1 MARILTIAAV
11 LTALSACF
19 VCSTL
24 TEAADKPAQPDA
36 RFKQWDSNSDGKL
49 SRDELPKG
57 LRGNFDRVDTDKN
70 GFISV
75 KEHLAVGAGRRR
87 PASRPGGR
95 PGGRTQNKNVKTIA
109 DIPYGDNDNPRQKL
123 DLFLPRNPKSDKPL
137 PVVVFI
143 HGGAWRAGNK
153 RGGLRMVAPYVESGN
168 YAGASIAYRL
178 SSEAIWPA
186 QIHDCK
192 AAIRWLKANAKKHN
206 LDPDRI
212 AVWGT
217 SAGGHLVAMLGVS
230 GDVKELE
237 GKIGKNLKF
246 DSRVACVVNWF
257 GPTDMLTIGKYPSRL
272 KHDAPDSPEAKLLG
286 GAIHKNKA
294 AARNA
299 SPVTHVSKGDSPFL
313 TMHGTN
319 DQTVP
324 FNQGERI
331 HEALTKAGVPSIFV
345 KMVGAGH
352 GGFRPPETQKRVKAF
367 IEKHLRDKKVE
378 VSDKPINCKR

>member
-1 MARILTIAAV
+1 MTRTITIAAAAIAISACIV
-11 LTALSACF
+11 CTALSQP
-19 VCSTL
+19 
-24 TEAADKPAQPDA
+24 TEQRKAKPDA
-36 RFKQWDSNSDGKL
+36 RFTRWDRNKDGKL
-49 SRDELPKG
+49 TRDELPQQ
-57 LRGNFDRVDTDKN
+57 LRRNFDRVDTDGD

-75 KEHLAVGAGRRR
+75 KEHQAVGSRRRR
-87 PASRPGGR
+87 PTSRPRRGMGF
-95 PGGRTQNKNVKTIA
+95 KNVKTVA
-109 DIPYGDNDNPRQKL
+109 DIPYADNDNPRQKL
-123 DLFLPRNPKSDKPL
+123 DLFLPKTPKSDKPL

-153 RGGLRMVAPYVESGN
+153 NGGGRMVGPYVETGN

-178 SSEAIWPA
+178 SQEAIWPA

-230 GDVKELE
+230 ADVKKLE

-246 DSRVACVVNWF
+246 DSRVACVINWF

-286 GAIHKNKA
+286 GAIHENKA

-299 SPVTHVSKGDSPFL
+299 SPVTHVSKGDSPVL
-313 TMHGTN
+313 TMHGTE

-331 HEALTKAGVPSIFV
+331 DEALVKAGVPSIFV
-345 KMVGAGH
+345 KMIGAGH
-352 GGFRPPETQKRVKAF
+352 GGFRSPETAPRVRAF
-367 IEKHLRDKKVE
+367 IEKYLRDKKVE
-378 VSDKPINCKR
+378 VSDKPIDCKR

>member
-1 MARILTIAAV
+1 MTRILTTSVLLTSCLFCSIQLGAAQND
-11 LTALSACF
+11 ASRHKKMF
-19 VCSTL
+19 
-24 TEAADKPAQPDA
+24 DK
-36 RFKQWDSNSDGKL
+36 WDRNSDGKL
-49 SRDELPKG
+49 TRDELPAGARK
-57 LRGNFDRVDTDKN
+57 NFGRVDTDKN

-75 KEHLAVGAGRRR
+75 KEHSAFLSRK
-87 PASRPGGR
+87 RPGRQR
-95 PGGRTQNKNVKTIA
+95 PQPKGIDITRDIA
-109 DIPYGDNDNPRQKL
+109 YADNDNPRQKL
-123 DLFLPRNPKSDKPL
+123 DLFLPKTRKSDKPL
-137 PVVVFI
+137 PLVVFI
-143 HGGAWRAGNK
+143 HGGAWRGGNK
-153 RGGLRMVAPYVESGN
+153 SGGLRMVAPFVASGD

-178 SSEAIWPA
+178 SGEAIWPA

-212 AVWGT
+212 AVWGS

-246 DSRVACVVNWF
+246 DSRVACVVNWY

-286 GAIHKNKA
+286 GAIHENKA

-299 SPVTHVSKGDSPFL
+299 SPVTHASKGDAPTL
-313 TMHGTN
+313 TMHGTE

-324 FNQGERI
+324 FNQGQRI
-331 HEALTKAGVPSIFV
+331 HDALVKAGVPSIFV
-345 KMVGAGH
+345 KMIDAGH
-352 GGFRPPETQKRVKAF
+352 GGFKQPETQERVKAF
-367 IEKHLRDKKVE
+367 IGKYLRDEKTE
-378 VSDKPINCKR
+378 VSDKPIDCKR

>member
-1 MARILTIAAV
+1 MARILTITTV
-11 LTALSACF
+11 LTACLF
-19 VCSTL
+19 CSTRI
-24 TEAADKPAQPDA
+24 EAADKPAQLDA
-36 RFKQWDSNSDGKL
+36 RFKRWDANKDGKL
-49 SRDELPKG
+49 SRDELPKQ
-57 LRGNFDRVDTDKN
+57 LRRNFDRVDTDKN

-75 KEHLAVGAGRRR
+75 KEHQAVGARRRR
-87 PASRPGGR
+87 PGG
-95 PGGRTQNKNVKTIA
+95 GTQNKNVKTIA
-109 DIPYGDNDNPRQKL
+109 DIPYADNDNPRQKL
-123 DLFLPRNPKSDKPL
+123 DLFLPKAPKPDKPL

-153 RGGLRMVAPYVESGN
+153 RGGLRMVTPYVESGD

-178 SSEAIWPA
+178 SHEAIWPA

-257 GPTDMLTIGKYPSRL
+257 GPSDLLSMGKYPSRM
-272 KHDAPDSPEAKLLG
+272 KHDAPDSPESKLVG
-286 GAIHKNKA
+286 GPVQENKP
-294 AARNA
+294 AARSA
-299 SPVTHVSKGDSPFL
+299 SPVTHVSKGDAPTL
-313 TMHGTN
+313 TMHGTE
-319 DQTVP
+319 DPVVP
-324 FNQGERI
+324 FNQGERL
-331 HEALTKAGVPSIFV
+331 HEALTKAGVPSVFV
-345 KMVGAGH
+345 KMIGAGH
-352 GGFRPPETQKRVKAF
+352 GGFRSPETAPRVKAF
-367 IEKHLRDKKVE
+367 IEKHLRAKKVE

>member
-1 MARILTIAAV
+1 MARILTIAAI
-11 LTALSACF
+11 LTALSAGF
-19 VCSTL
+19 VHSTL
-24 TEAADKPAQPDA
+24 TQAADKPAQGDA
-36 RFKQWDSNSDGKL
+36 RFKKWDKNSDGKL

-57 LRGNFDRVDTDKN
+57 LQKNFDRVDTDKN

-75 KEHLAVGAGRRR
+75 KEHQAVGAGRRR
-87 PASRPGGR
+87 PSRTP
-95 PGGRTQNKNVKTIA
+95 QNKNVTTIR
-109 DIPYGDNDNPRQKL
+109 DIPYADNDNPRQKL
-123 DLFLPRNPKSDKPL
+123 DLFLPKAPKSDKPL

-153 RGGLRMVAPYVESGN
+153 SGGLRIVAPYVESGN

-178 SSEAIWPA
+178 TQEAIWPA

-230 GDVKELE
+230 SDVKELE

-257 GPTDMLTIGKYPSRL
+257 GPTDLPAMGKYPSSM
-272 KHDAPDSPEAKLLG
+272 KHDAPDSPESKLVG
-286 GAIHKNKA
+286 GAIQENKA
-294 AARNA
+294 AARSA

-313 TMHGTN
+313 TMHGTK
-319 DQTVP
+319 DPLVP

-331 HEALTKAGVPSIFV
+331 HEALVKASVPSVFV

-352 GGFRPPETQKRVKAF
+352 GGFRSPETLPRVKAF
-367 IEKHLRDKKVE
+367 IEKYLRDKKVE
-378 VSDKPINCKR
+378 VSDKPIDCKR

>member
-1 MARILTIAAV
+1 MTRILTITAL
-11 LTALSACF
+11 LTACLSH
-19 VCSTL
+19 STPIQ
-24 TEAADKPAQPDA
+24 AADKTPKPNAL
-36 RFKQWDSNSDGKL
+36 FKKWDRNSDLKL
-49 SRDELPKG
+49 SRDELPEG
-57 LRGNFDRVDTDKN
+57 PRRNFDRVDTDKN

-75 KEHLAVGAGRRR
+75 KEHLDFLSRGRRNNRR
-87 PASRPGGR
+87 P
-95 PGGRTQNKNVKTIA
+95 QNKNINA
-109 DIPYGDNDNPRQKL
+109 IRDISYAANDNPRQTL
-123 DLFLPRNPKSDKPL
+123 DLFLPKTRKSDKPL
-137 PVVVFI
+137 PLVVFI

-153 RGGLRMVAPYVESGN
+153 SGGMRMVAPFVESGQ
-168 YAGASIAYRL
+168 YAGASIGYRL
-178 SSEAIWPA
+178 SKEAIWPA

-192 AAIRWLKANAKKHN
+192 AAIRHLKANAKKHN
-206 LDPDRI
+206 LNPDRI

-217 SAGGHLVAMLGVS
+217 SAGGHLAAMLGVS

-246 DSRVACVVNWF
+246 DSRITCVVNWF

-299 SPVTHVSKGDSPFL
+299 SPVTHVSKGDAPVL
-313 TMHGTN
+313 TMHGTK

-331 HEALTKAGVPSIFV
+331 HETLSKAGVPSIFI
-345 KMVGAGH
+345 KMIDAGH
-352 GGFRPPETQKRVKAF
+352 GGFKQPETQERVKAF
-367 IEKHLRDKKVE
+367 LGKHLRDEKTE
-378 VSDKPINCKR
+378 VSDEPINCKR

>member
-1 MARILTIAAV
+1 MARIFAITTV
-11 LTALSACF
+11 LTAMSACF

-24 TEAADKPAQPDA
+24 TEAADKTAQGDA
-36 RFKQWDSNSDGKL
+36 RFKQWDKNKDGKL
-49 SRDELPKG
+49 SRDELPKQ
-57 LRGNFDRVDTDKN
+57 LRRNFDRVDTDKN

-75 KEHLAVGAGRRR
+75 KEHQAVVSRQRR
-87 PASRPGGR
+87 P
-95 PGGRTQNKNVKTIA
+95 GRTPQNKNVNTIR
-109 DIPYGDNDNPRQKL
+109 DIPYADNDNPRQKL
-123 DLFLPRNPKSDKPL
+123 DMFLPKDPKSDKPL

-153 RGGLRMVAPYVESGN
+153 SGGLRMVAPYVESGN

-230 GDVKELE
+230 SDVKQLE

-257 GPTDMLTIGKYPSRL
+257 GPTDMLTIGKYPSHL
-272 KHDAPDSPEAKLLG
+272 KHDAPNSPEAKLLG
-286 GAIHKNKA
+286 GAIHENKP
-294 AARNA
+294 AARSA

-352 GGFRPPETQKRVKAF
+352 GGFRPPETQERVKAF
-367 IEKHLRDKKVE
+367 IEKYLRDKKVE
-378 VSDKPINCKR
+378 VSDKPIDCKR

>member
-1 MARILTIAAV
+1 MARILTITAI
-11 LTALSACF
+11 LTACL

-24 TEAADKPAQPDA
+24 TEAVDKPAQPDA
-36 RFKQWDSNSDGKL
+36 RFKKWDKNSDGKL

-57 LRGNFDRVDTDKN
+57 LQKNFDRVDTDKN

-75 KEHLAVGAGRRR
+75 KEHRAVTSRRRR
-87 PASRPGGR
+87 PA
-95 PGGRTQNKNVKTIA
+95 RTPQSKNVTTIR
-109 DIPYGDNDNPRQKL
+109 DIPYADNDNPRQKL
-123 DLFLPRNPKSDKPL
+123 DLFLPKAPKSDKPL

-143 HGGAWRAGNK
+143 HGGAWRAGSKN
-153 RGGLRMVAPYVESGN
+153 GGLRMVAPYVASGD

-178 SSEAIWPA
+178 SQEAIWPA

-206 LDPDRI
+206 LDPNRI

-230 GDVKELE
+230 GDVKQLE

-257 GPTDMLTIGKYPSRL
+257 GPTDMLTIGKYPSHL

-286 GAIHKNKA
+286 GAIHKNKP

-299 SPVTHVSKGDSPFL
+299 SPVTHVSKGDAPTL

-331 HEALTKAGVPSIFV
+331 HEALTKAGVPSVFV
-345 KMVGAGH
+345 KMIGAGH
-352 GGFRPPETQKRVKAF
+352 GGFKQPDTRERVKAF
-367 IEKHLRDKKVE
+367 IEKYLRDKKVE